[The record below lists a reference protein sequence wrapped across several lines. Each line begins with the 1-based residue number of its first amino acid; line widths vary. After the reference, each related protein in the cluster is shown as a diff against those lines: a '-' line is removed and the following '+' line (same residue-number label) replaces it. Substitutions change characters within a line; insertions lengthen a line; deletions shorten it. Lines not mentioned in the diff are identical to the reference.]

1 MELHNYRKFSRVNEM
16 ARKEKVCRILD
27 LNEVRNSP
35 TYKDLI
41 SIGYKEEFLPEPRPG
56 AGKSNQRELQGNMA
70 FSHKTKTKESGY
82 PQFMI
87 KGDTSGMMRVLLSQ
101 KMTST
106 GAQEDT
112 EPFWV
117 PQLKNKTTGALYTGT
132 RPKKGLGTPNLEVP
146 YEHRLGQR
154 CMTVEDYEFKMSFMI
169 KWTLNTEVGLGLR
182 NDDYLSSEGYR
193 ETIGRKIGEN
203 PRLIQ
208 NPKLLDLLPASL
220 SGEGLA
226 QAIIDVNDLKLFT
239 VIKEKH
245 PELWKEVERLMG
257 GSDTADLASDLG
269 SLGF

>member
-1 MELHNYRKFSRVNEM
+1 MELHNYRKFSRVNEE
-16 ARKEKVCRILD
+16 RKEKVCRILD
-27 LNEVRNSP
+27 LNDIRNTP

-41 SIGYKEEFLPEPRPG
+41 SIGYKEEFLPEPRTG

-70 FSHKTKTKESGY
+70 FSHKTKTGVSGY

-87 KGDTSGMMRVLLSQ
+87 KGDKSGMMRVLLSQ

-117 PQLKNKTTGALYTGT
+117 PQVKNKITGIIGRGTT
-132 RPKKGLGTPNLEVP
+132 PKKGLGAPGLEVP
-146 YEHRLGQR
+146 YEHRLSQR

-169 KWTLNTEVGLGLR
+169 KWTLNTEVRLGLR
-182 NDDYLSSEGYR
+182 NDDYLSAEGYK
-193 ETIGRKIGEN
+193 ETIGRKIAEN
-203 PRLIQ
+203 PTLIQ
-208 NPKLLDLLPASL
+208 NSKLMDLLPASL
-220 SGEGLA
+220 NGEGLA
-226 QAIIDVNDLKLFT
+226 QAIIDLNDLKLYAI
-239 VIKEKH
+239 IKEKH

-257 GSDTADLASDLG
+257 GSKKANLSSNLG

>member
-1 MELHNYRKFSRVNEM
+1 MELHNYRKFSRVNEE
-16 ARKEKVCRILD
+16 RKEKVCRIFD
-27 LNEVRNSP
+27 LNDVRNTP

-70 FSHKTKTKESGY
+70 FSHKTKTGASGY

-87 KGDTSGMMRVLLSQ
+87 KGDKSGMMRVLLSM

-112 EPFWV
+112 EPFWI
-117 PQLKNKTTGALYTGT
+117 PQLKDKTTGALYTGT
-132 RPKKGLGTPNLEVP
+132 SPKSNFGAKHLLVP
-146 YEHRLGQR
+146 YEHRLSQR
-154 CMTVEDYEFKMSFMI
+154 CMTVEDYEFKMSYII
-169 KWTLNTEVGLGLR
+169 KWTLGTEISGMGFR
-182 NDDYLSSEGYR
+182 NDDYLSSEGYK
-193 ETIGRKIGEN
+193 EAIGRKIGET

-208 NPKLLDLLPASL
+208 NSRLMDLLPASL

-226 QAIIDVNDLKLFT
+226 QAIIDINDLKLFT
-239 VIKEKH
+239 TIKEKH